1 MILVPALA
9 DIERRAESNA
19 ERTFAR
25 LLKDV
30 EGDPDAVA
38 FYSVRLRQHAY
49 KQQAEADFVILWKR
63 TVVVVEVKGGGVRK
77 HDGAWYS
84 VDRHKDWHKLSSS
97 PMEQAQSAAH
107 ALRDIFRVDNLGWYP
122 YEACVV
128 TPDIDSPPIDIAWKR
143 SHWLAHLQMSSA
155 AIGAALDTIA
165 ANAPPPPPRQRIAR
179 LEDLRVRLFGEFT
192 RMPVIDAQRGAVIE
206 EQNRATSGQARVLA
220 TLSRNDRLLVAGGA
234 GTGKSLVLVEAAKQE
249 RARGR
254 SVLVTFRSP
263 DLRGFFEQYL
273 TGTGIDVIPFD
284 QLPSAV
290 PYDVAFVDEAQD
302 MMTAEAMDVL
312 DQVIVGGR
320 VAGRWRMFLDQ
331 NNQAHVDGAYDP
343 DIAEFICTE
352 AIMVDLDLNVRNTR
366 AIVHVVQEY
375 LGADVGDP
383 GIVHGEKIYWHPSV
397 EPDQSLSEADVIA
410 QRIAS
415 DGADR
420 QNIWIIDASGDA
432 PPSTSPHG
440 FVVQT
445 PRYAKGLEAE
455 HVVVCNLPETFDDLG
470 TARFYVA
477 VTRAR
482 VSLHILAGK
491 ADRSRLQRLIKDNL
505 RRTPETAK

>member
-1 MILVPALA
+1 MILVPSLA

-19 ERTFAR
+19 ERSFAR
-25 LLKDV
+25 LLKNV
-30 EGDPDAVA
+30 EGDADAVA

-107 ALRDIFRVDNLGWYP
+107 ALRDILRNDKLGWYP

-128 TPDIDSPPIDIAWKR
+128 TPDIDSPPDDIGWKQT
-143 SHWLAHLQMSSA
+143 HWLAHPDMSSVGIA
-155 AIGAALDTIA
+155 AALDAIVA
-165 ANAPPPPPRQRIAR
+165 VAPSCPPKQRLAR
-179 LEDLRVRLFGEFT
+179 IDDLRTRLFGEFT

-206 EQNRATSGQARVLA
+206 DQNRATEGQARVLA

-234 GTGKSLVLVEAAKQE
+234 GTGKSLVLIEAAKQE
-249 RARGR
+249 RERGK
-254 SVLVTFRSP
+254 SVLITFMSP
-263 DLRGFFEQYL
+263 SLSGFFARYL
-273 TGTGIDVIPFD
+273 DGTDIDVRPFD
-284 QLPSAV
+284 ALDPALR
-290 PYDVAFVDEAQD
+290 YDVVLVDEAQD
-302 MMTAEAMDVL
+302 MMTADAMDKI
-312 DQVIVGGR
+312 DQAIVGGR
-320 VAGRWRMFLDQ
+320 ESGRWRMFLDH

-343 DIAEFICTE
+343 DVAELVGSEGIW
-352 AIMVDLDLNVRNTR
+352 VDLDLNVRNTQ

-383 GIVHGEKIYWHPSV
+383 GIVHGEKVYWHTVSG
-397 EPDQSLSEADVIA
+397 EATDA
-410 QRIAS
+410 DGARIAA
-415 DGADR
+415 DLNENGAPKES
-420 QNIWIIDASGDA
+420 IWIIDVASES
-432 PPSTSPHG
+432 PPTRSPQE
-440 FVVQT
+440 FVVVS

-455 HVVVCNLPETFDDLG
+455 HVVVCNLPAVFDSEG

-482 VSLHILAGK
+482 VSLHIAATK
-491 ADRSRLQRLIKDNL
+491 EDRKRLQRMIKENL
-505 RRTPETAK
+505 LRKDVGE